1 MTAVLQ
7 SMALW
12 LKFAFAS
19 LMLQPNF
26 SADWVSTGRMLGL
39 AGGMAAF
46 FPLRR
51 VGRVGRTYLALVL
64 ILAGAMFSKIFGA
77 YSPLDEVLRL
87 FRWPH
92 GQLAS
97 FATLTRF
104 LHELWP
110 VAAVVFLASRF
121 IRSRRTPVP

>member
-1 MTAVLQ
+1 MTAALLSV
-7 SMALW
+7 ALW

-19 LMLQPNF
+19 VMLQPNF
-26 SADWVSTGRMLGL
+26 SADWVSTGRVLGL
-39 AGGMAAF
+39 LGGMLVF

-51 VGRVGRTYLALVL
+51 LGRVGRTYLALVL
-64 ILAGAMFSKIFGA
+64 ILAGALFSKIFGA
-77 YSPLDEVLRL
+77 YSPLEELLRL

-110 VAAVVFLASRF
+110 LAAVVFLASLF
-121 IRSRRTPVP
+121 IRSRRTPVV